1 MAAYF
6 SKNGVVSTK
15 FAVINFL
22 LLNLTLFI
30 VLAAD
35 KFFGLEKQNILN
47 SAQIFLG
54 ILLFSAL
61 IGFIWGLI
69 PEKWAVAN
77 NIHSRIGIYFNFME
91 VLMMIGFYLLVK
103 NF

>member
-6 SKNGVVSTK
+6 SKSGIISTF

-22 LLNLTLFI
+22 LLNLTLFF

-35 KFFGLEKQNILN
+35 NFFGLEKQNILN
-47 SAQIFLG
+47 LVQVILG
-54 ILLFSAL
+54 VLLFSAL

-77 NIHSRIGIYFNFME
+77 NIHRKIGLYFNFME
-91 VLMMIGFYLLVK
+91 ILMVIGVYLLLR